1 LSVALVENGLV
12 DEGRVND
19 WFREVLSTMGT
30 KIYRMKGI
38 LNVEG
43 RDHRFVFQGV
53 HMLFDG
59 KADRPW
65 KPGEMRNNQLVFI
78 GRDLDRAV
86 LEKGFRG
93 CLV

>member
-1 LSVALVENGLV
+1 
-12 DEGRVND
+12 
-19 WFREVLSTMGT
+19 VLTTMGT

-65 KPGEMRNNQLVFI
+65 KSGEMRKNQLVFI
-78 GRDLDRAV
+78 GKELDRDA
-86 LEKGFRG
+86 LMKGFRS

>member
-1 LSVALVENGLV
+1 MPICARNEA
-12 DEGRVND
+12 RVND

-30 KIYRMKGI
+30 NIYRMKGI

-59 KADRPW
+59 KADRAW
-65 KPGEMRNNQLVFI
+65 KAGEARNNQLVFI
-78 GRDLDRAV
+78 GKDLDRAA
-86 LEKGFRG
+86 LTEGFRS

>member
-1 LSVALVENGLV
+1 M
-12 DEGRVND
+12 
-19 WFREVLSTMGT
+19 LSTMGT

-59 KADRPW
+59 KADRAW
-65 KPGEMRNNQLVFI
+65 KSGETRNNQLVFI
-78 GRDLDRAV
+78 GKDLDRAA
-86 LEKGFRG
+86 LRKGFRS

>member
-1 LSVALVENGLV
+1 
-12 DEGRVND
+12 
-19 WFREVLSTMGT
+19 MGT

-43 RDHRFVFQGV
+43 RDQRFVFQGV

-59 KADRPW
+59 KADRAW
-65 KPGEMRNNQLVFI
+65 KKGEARSNQLVFI
-78 GRDLDRAV
+78 GKDLDRAA
-86 LEKGFRG
+86 LMKGFRS